1 MIYLKKDRPV
11 PSRRDVLTD
20 RAGKRR
26 VYSDIRHTLCGLGR
40 THARRQITP
49 QKTHSEIPDSADF
62 IPSRT
67 SFRQERKLFL
77 PEKRKSKMRRRITLS
92 LLVLVLCFSSV
103 LTSCGMLAFI
113 DKSVIEQNDAPSSVS
128 AFESESDPIP
138 DDKKLAPS
146 GSGDVSEPLFWKVS
160 GNGYE
165 GDFYL
170 LGSIHVGLED
180 TNLYPDEIYDAYNSC
195 AYLAVESDVISL
207 ERDTN
212 AQIEMMKMF
221 IYTDSTT
228 ISAHIDKDLYKTA
241 RGILDHFG
249 YYNSMMDYYF
259 PVIWSQIIDQA
270 LTEESRFS
278 SDFGVDRYFLQNSEK
293 LGIEILEIEDYMETE
308 YAFAT
313 LSEST
318 QELLLSSTV
327 DPEYIKNYSS
337 SLEELYDA
345 WKYGKTDVL
354 DDLLFSEDD
363 EEATEEEKSAAEE
376 YNNAM
381 TVVRN
386 KLMVERAS
394 EYLRDQKNV
403 FYVVGLAHM
412 LGDDGIVSSLEN
424 KGYTVSQ
431 ISYAD

>member
-1 MIYLKKDRPV
+1 MDP
-11 PSRRDVLTD
+11 
-20 RAGKRR
+20 
-26 VYSDIRHTLCGLGR
+26 LGR
-40 THARRQITP
+40 CLTICIIFTVFCAFFSFGASVLSAIR
-49 QKTHSEIPDSADF
+49 IPDES
-62 IPSRT
+62 
-67 SFRQERKLFL
+67 E
-77 PEKRKSKMRRRITLS
+77 E
-92 LLVLVLCFSSV
+92 
-103 LTSCGMLAFI
+103 
-113 DKSVIEQNDAPSSVS
+113 VS
-128 AFESESDPIP
+128 TFESENDPIP

-241 RGILDHFG
+241 RGVLDHFG

-278 SDFGVDRYFLQNSEK
+278 SDFGVDRYFLKNSEK

-318 QELLLSSTV
+318 QEFLLSSTV

-363 EEATEEEKSAAEE
+363 EEVTDEEKAAAEE

-386 KLMVERAS
+386 KLMVERAE

-424 KGYTVSQ
+424 RGYTVSQ

>member
-1 MIYLKKDRPV
+1 M
-11 PSRRDVLTD
+11 
-20 RAGKRR
+20 
-26 VYSDIRHTLCGLGR
+26 
-40 THARRQITP
+40 
-49 QKTHSEIPDSADF
+49 
-62 IPSRT
+62 
-67 SFRQERKLFL
+67 RK
-77 PEKRKSKMRRRITLS
+77 RITLS

-113 DKSVIEQNDAPSSVS
+113 DKSVIEQNDNPSSVS

-170 LGSIHVGLED
+170 LGSIHVGLVD

-241 RGILDHFG
+241 RGVLDHFG

-278 SDFGVDRYFLQNSEK
+278 SDFGVDRYFLKNSEK

-308 YAFAT
+308 YDFAT

-327 DPEYIKNYSS
+327 NPEYIKNYSS

-363 EEATEEEKSAAEE
+363 EEVTDEEKAAAEE
-376 YNNAM
+376 YNNVM

-394 EYLRDQKNV
+394 EYLRDHKNV

-412 LGDDGIVSSLEN
+412 LGDDGLVASLEN
-424 KGYTVSQ
+424 RGYTVSQ

>member
-1 MIYLKKDRPV
+1 M
-11 PSRRDVLTD
+11 
-20 RAGKRR
+20 
-26 VYSDIRHTLCGLGR
+26 H
-40 THARRQITP
+40 
-49 QKTHSEIPDSADF
+49 
-62 IPSRT
+62 
-67 SFRQERKLFL
+67 
-77 PEKRKSKMRRRITLS
+77 
-92 LLVLVLCFSSV
+92 
-103 LTSCGMLAFI
+103 
-113 DKSVIEQNDAPSSVS
+113 
-128 AFESESDPIP
+128 
-138 DDKKLAPS
+138 
-146 GSGDVSEPLFWKVS
+146 
-160 GNGYE
+160 
-165 GDFYL
+165 
-170 LGSIHVGLED
+170 
-180 TNLYPDEIYDAYNSC
+180 DAYNSC

-241 RGILDHFG
+241 RGVLDHFG

-278 SDFGVDRYFLQNSEK
+278 SDFGVDRYFLKNSEK

-363 EEATEEEKSAAEE
+363 EEVTDEEKAAAEE
-376 YNNAM
+376 YNNVM

-394 EYLRDQKNV
+394 EYLRDHKNV

-412 LGDDGIVSSLEN
+412 LGDDGLVASLEN
-424 KGYTVSQ
+424 RGYTVSQ

>member
-1 MIYLKKDRPV
+1 
-11 PSRRDVLTD
+11 
-20 RAGKRR
+20 
-26 VYSDIRHTLCGLGR
+26 
-40 THARRQITP
+40 
-49 QKTHSEIPDSADF
+49 
-62 IPSRT
+62 
-67 SFRQERKLFL
+67 
-77 PEKRKSKMRRRITLS
+77 
-92 LLVLVLCFSSV
+92 
-103 LTSCGMLAFI
+103 
-113 DKSVIEQNDAPSSVS
+113 
-128 AFESESDPIP
+128 
-138 DDKKLAPS
+138 
-146 GSGDVSEPLFWKVS
+146 
-160 GNGYE
+160 
-165 GDFYL
+165 
-170 LGSIHVGLED
+170 
-180 TNLYPDEIYDAYNSC
+180 
-195 AYLAVESDVISL
+195 
-207 ERDTN
+207 
-212 AQIEMMKMF
+212 MMKMF

-241 RGILDHFG
+241 RGVLDHFG

-278 SDFGVDRYFLQNSEK
+278 SDFGVDRYFLKNSEK

-363 EEATEEEKSAAEE
+363 EEVTDEEKAAAEE

-394 EYLRDQKNV
+394 EYLRDHKNV

-412 LGDDGIVSSLEN
+412 LGDDGLVASLEN
-424 KGYTVSQ
+424 RGYTVSQ